1 MILSY
6 QILQCTT
13 HNFMHKMS
21 KVRDLRV
28 ARDLRLAK
36 MLVIILIQ
44 LKKFYEL
51 RMLFKTIII

>member
-1 MILSY
+1 
-6 QILQCTT
+6 
-13 HNFMHKMS
+13 MS

-28 ARDLRLAK
+28 ARDLWLAK